1 MSMRTIGSIIRETR
15 LSKEITLG
23 DLSKSTKVKK
33 DFLERIEK
41 EEWDKLPEYATVS
54 GFVKRIAQALDL
66 NENKL
71 IAILKRDYPPIPI
84 KQIPQKEI
92 KTRFIWQPKYTFF
105 VLIAMITFLFFGYIT
120 MQYISFNSPPPLAVY
135 TPSDNEI
142 IKSRYTVVKGI
153 TSPDATVKVNN
164 QTAYVEKDGRFFT
177 DIEVSKETSEI
188 VIKAVSRSGKENVK
202 KIIINVQE

>member
-15 LSKEITLG
+15 LSKEITLS

-33 DFLERIEK
+33 DFLESIEK
-41 EEWDKLPEYATVS
+41 EEWDKLPEYVTVS
-54 GFVKRIAQALDL
+54 GFVKRIAQTLDL

-84 KQIPQKEI
+84 KQIPRKEI

-105 VLIAMITFLFFGYIT
+105 VLTVMITLLFLGYIT
-120 MQYISFNSPPPLAVY
+120 MQYISFNSPPPLIVY
-135 TPSDNEI
+135 TPSDNELV
-142 IKSRYTVVKGI
+142 KSKYTVVRGL

-177 DIEVSKETSEI
+177 EIEVGKETGEI
-188 VIKAVSRSGKENVK
+188 VIKAISRVGKENVK